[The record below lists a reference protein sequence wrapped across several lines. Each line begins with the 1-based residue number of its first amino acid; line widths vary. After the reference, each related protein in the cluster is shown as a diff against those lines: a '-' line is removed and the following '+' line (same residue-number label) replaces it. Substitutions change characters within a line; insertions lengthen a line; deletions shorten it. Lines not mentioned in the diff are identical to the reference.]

1 VKPRLAEIERWT
13 DTMTEEQIAR
23 CCGVAPCSFI
33 EYKKKY
39 PELVE
44 ALKSGI
50 EKLVKELRS
59 TLLKRARGFSYTEEK
74 EIIFEPDGKSLI
86 DNLVELYLDNTV
98 RAVVLEAKTGEH
110 SARMTAMTA
119 ASDNTE
125 QLLAKLNLELN
136 HARQSAITTEISEIV
151 GGANALQSSEEGK
164 RG

>member
-1 VKPRLAEIERWT
+1 MSVKDKKKKKHQGGRPSKYETHVKPRLAEIERWT

-44 ALKSGI
+44 ALKSGR

-74 EIIFEPDGKSLI
+74 EIIDADGTVVRREVYKKAALPDVASM
-86 DNLVELYLDNTV
+86 NLALKNYDANNW
-98 RAVVLEAKTGEH
+98 ANDPQ
-110 SARMTAMTA
+110 M
-119 ASDNTE
+119 
-125 QLLAKLNLELN
+125 LELKK
-136 HARQSAITTEISEIV
+136 EELK
-151 GGANALQSSEEGK
+151 LQKAKFEEMK
-164 RG
+164 W